1 MSLFK
6 ICSWWTIQC
15 SDVQP
20 NYDSYSLEC
29 YRIGFNEKDKDYVV
43 VSSHSGYLSI
53 YKPKSS
59 VEKNSSEKEDEDF
72 DIEGYKPTDLLLE
85 IKLSHPII
93 GILCGRFLR

>member
-6 ICSWWTIQC
+6 VCSWWTIQC

-20 NYDSYSLEC
+20 NYDSYSLDC
-29 YRIGFNEKDKDYVV
+29 CRLGLSEKEKDYVV
-43 VSSHSGYLSI
+43 VCSHSGYLSI
-53 YKPKSS
+53 YRPTPI
-59 VEKNSSEKEDEDF
+59 EKNSTEKEDEDF

-85 IKLSHPII
+85 IKLPHPII